1 MEEKILESIVTGF
14 TKAFIDETKKT
25 IDNIVGVTADEIK
38 QYIGK
43 DLKNYLKKHQEKY
56 SHIKTLL
63 RGNTP
68 VYLYEI
74 YFPAKLVN
82 DQNEII
88 HTDSISDLISRYQYI
103 TIIGDAGSGK
113 STLIKH
119 LFLNAILE
127 KKHIPIL
134 VELRYLNDV
143 ESSHTLEKFIKDICN
158 NNKLHSNENI
168 LERFLEDGK
177 YIFFLD
183 GFDELDEKTKKRTV
197 KQLNDLLQ
205 KYTKNSFILTSRP
218 YSNIEHLPLFTN
230 LEMKD
235 LSLEDGEI
243 KGFVFK
249 QLGNEI
255 ELAEKA
261 IKSIEQG
268 ETHYI
273 NSFLVNP
280 LLLSLY
286 LLTFQNYASIPDK
299 KYIFYRRVINAL
311 FSEHDSK
318 TKLGFVR
325 EKLCGLDQEQ
335 FEEVLKSFSFLSYFE
350 SEFVFNSD
358 YIVKKLKIIKERKNL
373 QFDNNKFIQDL
384 KSSISLWI
392 DDDGEISFSHRSL
405 QEYFAA
411 FFISE
416 LKDNENKRVYEKI
429 IDKFDKKESLLI
441 REIENLLMLLKEI
454 DLYNYTLNF
463 HYKLLLKLQEDFQN
477 INQLTPEKKFVNFF
491 MVGII
496 NFRFIRRNATDTEIN
511 LHPMRNEVIKKTIY
525 LHYPFTRELNEHVL
539 KYVFFSGKYDYKVDE
554 FKTIN
559 SRKQTDRELKHVKS
573 FVKFD
578 QNQFEEF
585 FDLLDLEFITK
596 LTSNFIN
603 WIETEINETEEYL
616 KRVEKNEKDLVDLI

>member
-1 MEEKILESIVTGF
+1 MEEKILTSLVAGF
-14 TKAFIDETKKT
+14 TKVFIDEAKKT
-25 IDNIVGVTADEIK
+25 FDNVVGVTYDEIK

-43 DLKNYLKKHQEKY
+43 DLDNYLKKHQEKY

-68 VYLYEI
+68 VYLYDI
-74 YFPAKLVN
+74 YFPAKLLTGNEEVILTNSVN
-82 DQNEII
+82 TLVN
-88 HTDSISDLISRYQYI
+88 RFQYI

-119 LFLNAILE
+119 LFLNSIFE
-127 KKHIPIL
+127 KKYIPIL
-134 VELRYLNDV
+134 VELRYLNDLDT
-143 ESSHTLEKFIKDICN
+143 SYNLEKLVKDICN
-158 NNKLHSNENI
+158 NNKLHSNESI
-168 LERFLEDGK
+168 MERYLEEGK

-197 KQLNDLLQ
+197 KQLNDLIH

-230 LEMKD
+230 LKMKD

-243 KGFVFK
+243 KGFVYK
-249 QLGNEI
+249 QLGNEK

-261 IKSIEQG
+261 VKSIEQG

-273 NSFLVNP
+273 NSFLINP

-350 SEFVFNSD
+350 SEFVFDAD
-358 YIVKKLKIIKERKNL
+358 YISKQLKIIKKRKNL
-373 QFDNNKFIQDL
+373 EFDNNKFIQDL
-384 KSSISLWI
+384 KSSISLWV

-411 FFISE
+411 LFISE
-416 LKDNENKRVYEKI
+416 LKENENKRVYDKI
-429 IDKFDKKESLLI
+429 IDKFDKRENLLI
-441 REIENLLMLLKEI
+441 REIENLLLLLGEI

-463 HYKLLLKLQEDFQN
+463 HYQLLLKIREDFNN
-477 INQLTPEKKFVNFF
+477 INQSTSEKKFVNFF
-491 MVGII
+491 MKGVV
-496 NFRFIRRNATDTEIN
+496 NHRLIRRHNQENGLN
-511 LHPMRNEVIKKTIY
+511 LYPMRTDILRKTIY
-525 LHYPFTRELNEHVL
+525 LHYRFTRKLNN
-539 KYVFFSGKYDYKVDE
+539 YIIDDIFSTGKYD
-554 FKTIN
+554 FKLESFISVTK
-559 SRKQTDRELKHVKS
+559 KQSDRNFGHIKAYLE
-573 FVKFD
+573 FD
-578 QNQFEEF
+578 QNNFDEF
-585 FDLLDLEFITK
+585 FNLIDSTFISE
-596 LTSNFIN
+596 LTFDFLN
-603 WIETEINETEEYL
+603 WLETEIKETEEYI